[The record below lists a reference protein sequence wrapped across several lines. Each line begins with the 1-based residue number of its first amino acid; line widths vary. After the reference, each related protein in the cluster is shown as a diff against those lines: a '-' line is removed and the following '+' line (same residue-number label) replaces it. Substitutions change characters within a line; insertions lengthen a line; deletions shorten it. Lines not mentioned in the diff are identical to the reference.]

1 MTKLLYAKT
10 VGELIEVLSQ
20 YKFSTPINTSCNEC
34 RHGWSGGSVSVEDF
48 TNQTYGYI
56 DLHINQSGYKSNMT
70 RDQKVFKCYQ
80 MAHILGHDTSEMPCC
95 FYDMLDE
102 NLHVAYTSLWK
113 ELYERSTKL

>member
-20 YKFSTPINTSCNEC
+20 YKFSTPINTTCNEC

-70 RDQKVFKCYQ
+70 RDEKEFKCHQ
-80 MAHILGHDTSEMPCC
+80 MMYLLD
-95 FYDMLDE
+95 YD
-102 NLHVAYTSLWK
+102 
-113 ELYERSTKL
+113 ERSIHKLDDHALHETYRALWMDFEKRSTRI

>member
-1 MTKLLYAKT
+1 MKLTHAKT

-20 YKFSTPINTSCNEC
+20 YKFNTPINTTCCEC

-70 RDQKVFKCYQ
+70 RDDKIFKIFQ
-80 MAHILGHDTSEMPCC
+80 MSYLLGRDIPSTYGLDDHVLHET
-95 FYDMLDE
+95 YKALWIDMY
-102 NLHVAYTSLWK
+102 A
-113 ELYERSTKL
+113 RSTRI

>member
-1 MTKLLYAKT
+1 MIKLKQAKN

-20 YKFSTPINTSCNEC
+20 YKFSTPINTTCNEC

-70 RDQKVFKCYQ
+70 RDEKEFKIYQ
-80 MAHILGHDTSEMPCC
+80 MAHLLGQRVGSLYDKSDHD
-95 FYDMLDE
+95 
-102 NLHVAYTSLWK
+102 LHVTYRSLWRDL
-113 ELYERSTKL
+113 EVESIRL

>member
-1 MTKLLYAKT
+1 MIKLKEAKT

-56 DLHINQSGYKSNMT
+56 DLHINQSGYKSNLT
-70 RDQKVFKCYQ
+70 RDEKITKCYR
-80 MAHILGHDTSEMPCC
+80 MAQLLGHNMADLPCC
-95 FYDMLDE
+95 FSDMLDHA
-102 NLHVAYTSLWK
+102 LHTAYTNLWK
-113 ELYERSTKL
+113 ELYARSTRI

>member
-1 MTKLLYAKT
+1 MKLKQAKN

-20 YKFSTPINTSCNEC
+20 YRFSTPINTSCNEC

-70 RDQKVFKCYQ
+70 RDEKEFKIYQ
-80 MAHILGHDTSEMPCC
+80 MAHILGEQVGSIYKRSE
-95 FYDMLDE
+95 YD
-102 NLHVAYTSLWK
+102 LHETYRDLWL
-113 ELYERSTKL
+113 ELFEGSTRI

>member
-70 RDQKVFKCYQ
+70 RDDKEFKCLQ
-80 MAHILGHDTSEMPCC
+80 MAHILGYGYVSVHKLEE
-95 FYDMLDE
+95 DE
-102 NLHVAYTSLWK
+102 LHEAYTELWH
-113 ELYERSTKL
+113 ELELMSVKL